1 MLDMIHGSTVS
12 FGHFFG
18 AIFGAKRFLGTRL
31 TNENIDALVAQ
42 LDRARLS

>member
-1 MLDMIHGSTVS
+1 MINHLIDSLGQI
-12 FGHFFG
+12 FG
-18 AIFGAKRFLGTRL
+18 AIFGAKRFLETRL